1 MILREIALAALV
13 GVLIVIGLAVALIRK
28 WARSNEED
36 RQRKL
41 PASLRGH

>member
-1 MILREIALAALV
+1 MIFREIALAAMV

-36 RQRKL
+36 RQRSL
-41 PASLRGH
+41 PPSLRGH